1 MRSFLPLA
9 FRRPVAEDLQQYYVK
24 LVHAVL
30 DKGCSFTEAMLL
42 GYKAALCS
50 PHFLFLT
57 EPIDVPRD
65 APPLDDYAIAS
76 RLSYFL
82 WSSMPDASCSSWRPR
97 AN

>member
-1 MRSFLPLA
+1 M
-9 FRRPVAEDLQQYYVK
+9 V
-24 LVHAVL
+24 
-30 DKGCSFTEAMLL
+30 L

-57 EPIDVPRD
+57 EPLDSPARTQP
-65 APPLDDYAIAS
+65 AALDDYAVAA

-82 WSSMPDASCSSWRPR
+82 WSSLPDDELLRLARR